1 MSSVLKK
8 LRFWRVESV
17 KISAFCMQST
27 VKSCREWCAT
37 RQEDNEKQQFF
48 LRLIILDPLWIAD
61 AATS

>member
-1 MSSVLKK
+1 
-8 LRFWRVESV
+8 
-17 KISAFCMQST
+17 MQST

-48 LRLIILDPLWIAD
+48 LRLIILNPLWIAD